1 MLLACLLLALNVHT
15 SGDCPTARDVER
27 ELGPLLGEEAAA
39 RDVATIAA
47 AANGGLSLSL
57 TDAAGQPIGE
67 RTLPRA
73 RTCREQAKA
82 VAVTLAVWEAE
93 LHPEIDLGL
102 DRLASPEPTPVV
114 AALVPAAIPA
124 STRELTMGLGAVAD
138 RQSSSWASGARLEL
152 GLGRADARWRLKVA
166 AVAVGRHAL
175 DLPPGRATWW
185 RSFVQLGVDVDALR
199 GRGWAGVLG
208 TGLLGGLLFNEGTG
222 FAVDRATRSIDAG
235 GEARARLEARL
246 GRNHQVRPWLGAQVA
261 VWVRR
266 QTLDIQGTT
275 TSVALPRLEPM
286 ATMGMDFAW

>member
-1 MLLACLLLALNVHT
+1 M
-15 SGDCPTARDVER
+15 
-27 ELGPLLGEEAAA
+27 
-39 RDVATIAA
+39 ATIAT

-73 RTCREQAKA
+73 RTCGEQAKA
-82 VAVTLAVWEAE
+82 VAVTLAVWEAQ

-114 AALVPAAIPA
+114 AAAVPAAVPA
-124 STRELTMGLGAVAD
+124 STRELTMGLGALGD
-138 RQSSSWASGARLEL
+138 RQSSSWAPGARLEL
-152 GLGRADARWRLKVA
+152 GIGQADARWRLKLA

-185 RSFVQLGVDVDALR
+185 RAFVQLGVDVDALR
-199 GRGWAGVLG
+199 GRRWAGVLG

-246 GRNHQVRPWLGAQVA
+246 GRNKQVRPWLGALVA